1 MRNNTESKAE
11 RLDQIYSILTGKYPN
26 AALRLNFKT
35 PLDLLIASILA
46 AQCRDERV
54 NQVTSFLFG
63 KYKKAAD
70 YASAD
75 VATFE
80 REIGSI
86 PMFRRKTRSI
96 KAACEVLVA
105 KHGGEVPDDIDALTS
120 LKGVGRKTAN
130 LVLSSAFGKP
140 AIVVDTHVMRVSSRL
155 RLTIETDPDQ
165 IEQDL
170 MRLLP
175 RERWSQLAHLFAS
188 LGRDACKAPKPRC
201 SACPVGQLCP
211 FLTEAR
217 GDRIEH

>member
-1 MRNNTESKAE
+1 MGESMKSKAE
-11 RLDQIYSILTGKYPN
+11 RLGQIYSVLTAEYPN

-35 PLDLLIASILA
+35 PLNLLIASILA
-46 AQCRDERV
+46 AQCKDERV
-54 NQVTSFLFG
+54 NEVTSFLFD
-63 KYKKAAD
+63 KYKNAAD

-86 PMFRRKTRSI
+86 PMFRRKTCSI
-96 KAACEVLVA
+96 KAACEELVA

-140 AIVVDTHVMRVSSRL
+140 AIVVDTHVIRVSSRL
-155 RLTIETDPDQ
+155 RLTIQTDADR

-175 RERWSQLAHLFAS
+175 KERWSRLAHLFAA
-188 LGRDACKAPKPRC
+188 LGRDVCKAPKPKC
-201 SACPVGQLCP
+201 STCPVSRLCP
-211 FLTEAR
+211 SPAKAQ
-217 GDRIEH
+217 GDQVER